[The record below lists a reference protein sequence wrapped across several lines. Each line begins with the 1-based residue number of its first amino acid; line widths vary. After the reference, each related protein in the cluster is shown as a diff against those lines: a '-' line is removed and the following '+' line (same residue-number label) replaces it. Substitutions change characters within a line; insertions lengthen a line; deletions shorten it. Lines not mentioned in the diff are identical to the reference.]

1 MIYSNGSRCNKSDLL
16 LINYLILNDFIKK
29 QRLASNQAQ
38 PAPALGWRVF
48 SNPNTHSYPQKWW
61 ITPTS
66 ARASCIGVFH
76 RLYLPRQRKAL
87 LNKISVF
94 DPAIIIKKSAK

>member
-1 MIYSNGSRCNKSDLL
+1 MIYSNASRCNKSVLL
-16 LINYLILNDFIKK
+16 LINYLIFNHFIKK
-29 QRLASNQAQ
+29 RRLAPNPTQ

-66 ARASCIGVFH
+66 ARAPCIGVFH
-76 RLYLPRQRKAL
+76 RLFPLRQRKAL

-94 DPAIIIKKSAK
+94 DSAIIIKKSAK